1 MARGG
6 ARQGAGRKPKADEI
20 TLIENMDAVL
30 VPESVWQALA
40 DKVIEGDVTA
50 IKTWLSYRFGQP
62 KQSVDLTTLG
72 QSIKA
77 PIQWV
82 TPDEST

>member
-30 VPESVWQALA
+30 VPQNVWEALA
-40 DKVIEGDVTA
+40 DKVVDGDVTA

-62 KQSVDLTTLG
+62 KQSVDVTTLG
-72 QSIKA
+72 QSIQA
-77 PIQWV
+77 PIQWRKK
-82 TPDEST
+82 D

>member
-40 DKVIEGDVTA
+40 DKVTEGDVTA
-50 IKTWLSYRFGQP
+50 IKTWLRLAIRFQALVRHP
-62 KQSVDLTTLG
+62 YFR
-72 QSIKA
+72 
-77 PIQWV
+77 
-82 TPDEST
+82 